1 MANHPYEPWI
11 LEDALVFV
19 RKLERQ
25 LAATVGYHVAMTGSV
40 LEKGHSHND
49 LDLVLF
55 PHTTGKVDMYVLR
68 AALDL
73 AGLSPVVSRA
83 TVAAAWERRK
93 SQDTKHVEVW
103 TYDSKRVDLFF
114 LR

>member
-1 MANHPYEPWI
+1 MAIHPYEAWTF
-11 LEDALVFV
+11 EEALRFV
-19 RKLERQ
+19 RKLEP
-25 LAATVGYHVAMTGSV
+25 TVAVAGFHVAMAGSV
-40 LEKGHSHND
+40 LHEGHSFND

-55 PHTTGKVDMYVLR
+55 PHSTGRVEMYDVR

-73 AGLSPVVSRA
+73 AGLSPVSSRA

-93 SQDTKHVEVW
+93 SFDTKHVEVW
-103 TYDSKRVDLFF
+103 TYEDKRVDLFF

>member
-1 MANHPYEPWI
+1 MAIHPYEAWI

-19 RKLERQ
+19 RKLEKH
-25 LAATVGYHVAMTGSV
+25 LALAGYHVAMAGSV

-49 LDLVLF
+49 LDLVVF
-55 PHTTGKVDMYVLR
+55 PHTTGKMDTYVLR

-73 AGLSPVVSRA
+73 AGLSPVASRA
-83 TVAAAWERRK
+83 TVAAAWERQK
-93 SQDTKHVEVW
+93 SFDTKHVEVW
-103 TYDSKRVDLFF
+103 TYNSKRVDLFF

>member
-1 MANHPYEPWI
+1 MAPYEPWTF
-11 LEDALVFV
+11 EEALRFV
-19 RKLERQ
+19 RTLEKH
-25 LAATVGYHVAMTGSV
+25 LALAGYHVAMAGSV
-40 LEKGHSHND
+40 LEKGHSTND

-55 PHTTGKVDMYVLR
+55 PHNTGKVDVYVLR

-93 SQDTKHVEVW
+93 STDAKHVEVW
-103 TYDSKRVDLFF
+103 AYVNKRVDLFF
-114 LR
+114 LQ